1 MLINEWQEQFLK
13 LVTEGKYNV
22 FPPAMI
28 KALLA
33 EEADYDKWTDMA
45 EKFFSRYEG
54 LTITISGLHGIDN
67 GLTPA
72 KVWWD
77 LQLIADPTVGSLM
90 TEGGETIDGEG
101 GARLLRS
108 NHGSN

>member
-1 MLINEWQEQFLK
+1 MLITEWQEQFLK

-54 LTITISGLHGIDN
+54 LTITISGLHGVDN

-77 LQLIADPTVGSLM
+77 LQLIADSAVGSLM
-90 TEGGETIDGEG
+90 TEGGETIDGED
-101 GARLLRS
+101 GAPITEE
-108 NHGSN
+108 

>member
-1 MLINEWQEQFLK
+1 MLINEWQEKFLQ

-33 EEADYDKWTDMA
+33 EEADYTKWTEMA

-54 LTITISGLHGIDN
+54 LTITISGHNGAEK

-72 KVWWD
+72 ALWWD
-77 LQLIADPTVGSLM
+77 IDLIAEPAPEGLLMETAIRSTVKITPPI
-90 TEGGETIDGEG
+90 TEE
-101 GARLLRS
+101 
-108 NHGSN
+108 

>member
-1 MLINEWQEQFLK
+1 MLINEWQEKFLQ

-28 KALLA
+28 KAWLA
-33 EEADYDKWTDMA
+33 EEADYTKWTEMA

-54 LTITISGLHGIDN
+54 LTITISGHNGTEK

-72 KVWWD
+72 ALWWD
-77 LQLIADPTVGSLM
+77 IDLIAEPAPEGLRLKSGDPVNGEDSTPS
-90 TEGGETIDGEG
+90 TEE
-101 GARLLRS
+101 
-108 NHGSN
+108 

>member
-1 MLINEWQEQFLK
+1 MLITEWQEQFLK
-13 LVTEGKYNV
+13 LVTEGKYIV

-54 LTITISGLHGIDN
+54 LTITISGLHGVDN

-77 LQLIADPTVGSLM
+77 LQLIADPAVGSLM
-90 TEGGETIDGEG
+90 TEGGETIDGED
-101 GARLLRS
+101 GAPITEE
-108 NHGSN
+108 

>member
-1 MLINEWQEQFLK
+1 MLITEWQEKFLQ

-33 EEADYDKWTDMA
+33 EEADYTKWTAMA

-54 LTITISGLHGIDN
+54 LTITISGHNGTEK

-72 KVWWD
+72 ALWWD
-77 LQLIADPTVGSLM
+77 IDLIAEPAPGGLLMENGDPIDSTPI
-90 TEGGETIDGEG
+90 TEE
-101 GARLLRS
+101 
-108 NHGSN
+108 

>member
-1 MLINEWQEQFLK
+1 MLITEWQEKFLQ

-33 EEADYDKWTDMA
+33 EEADYTKWTAMA

-54 LTITISGLHGIDN
+54 LTITISGHNGAEK

-72 KVWWD
+72 AIWWD
-77 LQLIADPTVGSLM
+77 IDLIAEPAPEGLLMENCDPIDSTPI
-90 TEGGETIDGEG
+90 TEE
-101 GARLLRS
+101 
-108 NHGSN
+108 

>member
-1 MLINEWQEQFLK
+1 MLITEWQEKFLQ

-33 EEADYDKWTDMA
+33 EEADYTKWTAMA

-54 LTITISGLHGIDN
+54 LTITISGHNGTGK

-72 KVWWD
+72 APWWD
-77 LQLIADPTVGSLM
+77 IDLIAEPAPEGPLMENGDPIDSTPI
-90 TEGGETIDGEG
+90 TEE
-101 GARLLRS
+101 
-108 NHGSN
+108 

>member
-1 MLINEWQEQFLK
+1 MLITEWQEKFLQ

-33 EEADYDKWTDMA
+33 EEADYTKWTAMA

-54 LTITISGLHGIDN
+54 LTITISGHN
-67 GLTPA
+67 EAEKRLTPA
-72 KVWWD
+72 ALWWD
-77 LQLIADPTVGSLM
+77 IDLIAEPAPEGLLM
-90 TEGGETIDGEG
+90 ESSNPINGENSTTITEE
-101 GARLLRS
+101 
-108 NHGSN
+108 

>member
-1 MLINEWQEQFLK
+1 MTITEWQEKFLQ

-33 EEADYDKWTDMA
+33 EEADYTKWTEMA

-54 LTITISGLHGIDN
+54 LTITISGHNGVEK
-67 GLTPA
+67 GLTPSPLA
-72 KVWWD
+72 GYRSD
-77 LQLIADPTVGSLM
+77 SRTCSRRSP
-90 TEGGETIDGEG
+90 DGE
-101 GARLLRS
+101 RRS
-108 NHGSN
+108 DQRRR

>member
-67 GLTPA
+67 GQTPA

-77 LQLIADPTVGSLM
+77 LQLIADPAVSSLM
-90 TEGGETIDGEG
+90 TEGGETIDGED
-101 GARLLRS
+101 S
-108 NHGSN
+108 TPITEE

>member
-1 MLINEWQEQFLK
+1 MLITEWQEKFLQ
-13 LVTEGKYNV
+13 LVTERKYNV

-33 EEADYDKWTDMA
+33 GEADYTKWTEMA

-54 LTITISGLHGIDN
+54 LTITISGHNGVEK

-72 KVWWD
+72 ALWWD
-77 LQLIADPTVGSLM
+77 IDLIAEPAPEGLLM
-90 TEGGETIDGEG
+90 ENGDLINGEDSTPITEE
-101 GARLLRS
+101 
-108 NHGSN
+108 